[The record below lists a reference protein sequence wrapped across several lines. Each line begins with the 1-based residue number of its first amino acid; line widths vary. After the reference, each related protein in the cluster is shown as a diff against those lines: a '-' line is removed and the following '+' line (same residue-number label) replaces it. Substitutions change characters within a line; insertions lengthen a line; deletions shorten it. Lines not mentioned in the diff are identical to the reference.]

1 MRQVEPREAAAQIS
15 RVSPRLRPGGSK
27 VRSATSNL
35 LTANPPLVKMSVLA
49 RLAGVPAATIK
60 HYLREGLLPQAERRT
75 SKNMAFYD
83 ARVAERIKRIK
94 ELQRE
99 HFLPLKVIKSLL
111 DGDAE
116 PNDDAVAAGAIRN
129 ALTSMAQTDAR
140 TRDELLASGMPEE
153 ELALFEGLG
162 LVTTTTIEGRDVYS
176 GDDLALLRVLGN
188 ARREGITP
196 KMLPADTLG
205 PYVSAIGALAKIE
218 LQMFREGILPR
229 AKGDLA
235 RLTDVATRLSEQLV
249 VLLRRKVLLP
259 ALQEIVEEEA
269 GKKSPRATSSRTKNP
284 RTRALTGAKR

>member
-1 MRQVEPREAAAQIS
+1 
-15 RVSPRLRPGGSK
+15 
-27 VRSATSNL
+27 
-35 LTANPPLVKMSVLA
+35 MSVLA
-49 RLAGVPAATIK
+49 RMAGVPAATIK

-111 DGDAE
+111 DGDA
-116 PNDDAVAAGAIRN
+116 DDAVAAGAIRN

-176 GDDLALLRVLGN
+176 GDDLALLRVLGS

-259 ALQEIVEEEA
+259 ALQEIIEEDA
-269 GKKSPRATSSRTKNP
+269 GSKSPRAKSP